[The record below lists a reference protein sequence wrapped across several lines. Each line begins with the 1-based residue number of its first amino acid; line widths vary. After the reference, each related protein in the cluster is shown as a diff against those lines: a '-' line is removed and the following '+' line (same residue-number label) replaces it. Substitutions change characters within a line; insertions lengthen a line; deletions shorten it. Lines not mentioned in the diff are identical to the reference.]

1 MYKTGQNAE
10 SVRPGKRKIG
20 RADRRRT
27 GRTGRESAAW
37 TETRHEDGALPDYR
51 VYRFGTGEAFLV
63 LLEGAAA
70 LLAISW
76 LFYDTW
82 IAAAVLSPLLIFWM
96 KQVRMYRCAKRKE
109 KLNLEFREALN
120 SLSVSVRA
128 GMSVENAVVETEKS
142 LRLVLGDNSCMD
154 REFSC
159 MVSQIGLRVPVEKL
173 FLDFGRRSG
182 VEDIENFAAVFATAK
197 RFGGSMTRVIVSTAE
212 SIEERIEVRRE
223 IDTVLASKKMEQR
236 IMALMPCGIIL
247 YMRVASDGFLD
258 PLYGSAFGA
267 MVMSA
272 CLAMYAAAVVWGMKI
287 VDISV

>member
-1 MYKTGQNAE
+1 MYEMGKTAGF
-10 SVRPGKRKIG
+10 VRSGGKRSA
-20 RADRRRT
+20 RADMKQENHDLT
-27 GRTGRESAAW
+27 
-37 TETRHEDGALPDYR
+37 DYR

-63 LLEGAAA
+63 LMGGIAA

-82 IAAAVLSPLLIFWM
+82 IAAAILSPLLIFWM
-96 KQVRMYRCAKRKE
+96 KRVRLYRCEKRKE

-128 GMSVENAVVETEKS
+128 GMSVENAVAETEKS
-142 LRLVLGDNSCMD
+142 LRLVLGENSCMD
-154 REFSC
+154 REFSYL
-159 MVSQIGLRVPVEKL
+159 VSQIGVRVPVEKL

-223 IDTVLASKKMEQR
+223 IETVLASKKMEQR

-247 YMRVASDGFLD
+247 YMRVASAGFLD
-258 PLYGSAFGA
+258 VLYGSAFGA
-267 MVMSA
+267 LVMSV
-272 CLAMYAAAVVWGMKI
+272 CLAMYATAVVWGMKI
-287 VDISV
+287 VDIRV

>member
-1 MYKTGQNAE
+1 MKQKNHDLT
-10 SVRPGKRKIG
+10 
-20 RADRRRT
+20 
-27 GRTGRESAAW
+27 
-37 TETRHEDGALPDYR
+37 DYR

-63 LLEGAAA
+63 LMGGIAA

-96 KQVRMYRCAKRKE
+96 KRVRLYRCEKRKE

-128 GMSVENAVVETEKS
+128 GMSVENAVAETEKS
-142 LRLVLGDNSCMD
+142 LRLVLGENSCMD
-154 REFSC
+154 REFSY
-159 MVSQIGLRVPVEKL
+159 MVSQIGVRVPVEKL

-223 IDTVLASKKMEQR
+223 IETVLASKKMEQR

-247 YMRVASDGFLD
+247 YMRVASAGFLD
-258 PLYGSAFGA
+258 VLYGSAFGA
-267 MVMSA
+267 LVMSV

-287 VDISV
+287 VDIRV

>member
-1 MYKTGQNAE
+1 MQRTGQTAE
-10 SVRPGKRKIG
+10 SVRPGERREGKTGWRKAA
-20 RADRRRT
+20 RADINQ
-27 GRTGRESAAW
+27 ESHVL
-37 TETRHEDGALPDYR
+37 TDYR
-51 VYRFGTGEAFLV
+51 VYRFGTGEALLT

-96 KQVRMYRCAKRKE
+96 KQVRLYRCEKRKE

-128 GMSVENAVVETEKS
+128 GMSVENAVAETEKS
-142 LRLVLGDNSCMD
+142 LRLVLGENSCMD
-154 REFSC
+154 REFSY
-159 MVSQIGLRVPVEKL
+159 MVSQISLRVPAEKL

-182 VEDIENFAAVFATAK
+182 VEDIENFAAVFSTAK

-223 IDTVLASKKMEQR
+223 IDTELASKKMEQL

-247 YMRVASDGFLD
+247 YMRVASAGFLD
-258 PLYGSAFGA
+258 VLYGSAFGA
-267 MVMSA
+267 VVMSA